1 MHLAATDRFGSGAV
15 SHDFRKRTLKPAA
28 LITSWADR
36 QRPLRPI
43 MQRSR
48 LCKDKSRNMI
58 QQQAEC
64 RRRTSRSLH
73 NRGVLGEHTG
83 KQSVRSTMDQGSDHF
98 PANVPTLQSRAIRQ
112 YLVGFDAKGNV
123 LRLSSLSSIALQTTV
138 KIMSSVRQRQF
149 PPGRLQP
156 AFCQKLTGYFP

>member
-1 MHLAATDRFGSGAV
+1 MSAANGTSHSTNLAVSVASGSGAV
-15 SHDFRKRTLKPAA
+15 SHVFRKRTLKPAA

-83 KQSVRSTMDQGSDHF
+83 NQSVRSTMDQGSDHF
-98 PANVPTLQSRAIRQ
+98 QANVPTLQSRAIRQ

-123 LRLSSLSSIALQTTV
+123 LRLSSLS
-138 KIMSSVRQRQF
+138 R
-149 PPGRLQP
+149 
-156 AFCQKLTGYFP
+156 